1 MIIAENLCKN
11 YGDLQVLKNIHLKIE
26 DGDIY
31 GLVGKSG
38 VGKSTL
44 LRCINGLETYQSGS
58 LQVEGEEVSKKNG
71 KALRLFRKQIGMVF
85 QHFSLLERKSVR
97 DNIALPMKC
106 WGISG
111 KESEKEVERLAKIV
125 GLEDKLDV
133 KARNLSGGQK
143 QRVAIAR
150 ALTLKPKILLCDEAT
165 SALDPKTTKDILKLL
180 KKINQEMNI
189 TIVMV
194 THQMSVVREICNKV
208 SILEKGRIVE
218 EGDVA
223 SVFARYS
230 KPLQNLLGETEIT
243 IPKDGVTLK
252 IIIPDRKEN
261 DNLLSLIAI
270 NLGVPFS
277 LVGGHIEQYREQ
289 KIGTFFIQIKKEY
302 EERVKNYLKDKYVEY
317 ERVKEGGKISERNR
331 NRRNSYT
338 NYCTCIFS
346 NNKNVGSIHCISRD
360 IWNDISDNLIYD
372 SSRWNDA

>member
-194 THQMSVVREICNKV
+194 THQMSVVRDICNKV

-317 ERVKEGGKISERNR
+317 ESV
-331 NRRNSYT
+331 
-338 NYCTCIFS
+338 
-346 NNKNVGSIHCISRD
+346 
-360 IWNDISDNLIYD
+360 
-372 SSRWNDA
+372 

>member
-58 LQVEGEEVSKKNG
+58 LQVEGEEVSKKSG

-143 QRVAIAR
+143 QRVAVAR

-317 ERVKEGGKISERNR
+317 ERV
-331 NRRNSYT
+331 
-338 NYCTCIFS
+338 
-346 NNKNVGSIHCISRD
+346 
-360 IWNDISDNLIYD
+360 
-372 SSRWNDA
+372 

>member
-111 KESEKEVERLAKIV
+111 KESEKEIERLAKIV

-317 ERVKEGGKISERNR
+317 ESV
-331 NRRNSYT
+331 
-338 NYCTCIFS
+338 
-346 NNKNVGSIHCISRD
+346 
-360 IWNDISDNLIYD
+360 
-372 SSRWNDA
+372 

>member
-44 LRCINGLETYQSGS
+44 VRCINGLETYQSGS
-58 LQVEGEEVSKKNG
+58 LQVEGEEVSKKSG

-317 ERVKEGGKISERNR
+317 ERV
-331 NRRNSYT
+331 
-338 NYCTCIFS
+338 
-346 NNKNVGSIHCISRD
+346 
-360 IWNDISDNLIYD
+360 
-372 SSRWNDA
+372 

>member
-44 LRCINGLETYQSGS
+44 LRCINGLETYQSGC
-58 LQVEGEEVSKKNG
+58 LQVEGEEVIKKRG

-180 KKINQEMNI
+180 KKFNQEMNI

-317 ERVKEGGKISERNR
+317 ESV
-331 NRRNSYT
+331 
-338 NYCTCIFS
+338 
-346 NNKNVGSIHCISRD
+346 
-360 IWNDISDNLIYD
+360 
-372 SSRWNDA
+372 

>member
-150 ALTLKPKILLCDEAT
+150 ALTLNPKILLCDEAT

-317 ERVKEGGKISERNR
+317 ERV
-331 NRRNSYT
+331 
-338 NYCTCIFS
+338 
-346 NNKNVGSIHCISRD
+346 
-360 IWNDISDNLIYD
+360 
-372 SSRWNDA
+372 

>member
-58 LQVEGEEVSKKNG
+58 LQVEGEEVSQKSG

-189 TIVMV
+189 TIVIV

-230 KPLQNLLGETEIT
+230 KSLQNLLGETEIT

-317 ERVKEGGKISERNR
+317 ERV
-331 NRRNSYT
+331 
-338 NYCTCIFS
+338 
-346 NNKNVGSIHCISRD
+346 
-360 IWNDISDNLIYD
+360 
-372 SSRWNDA
+372 

>member
-11 YGDLQVLKNIHLKIE
+11 YGELQVLKNIHLKIE

-302 EERVKNYLKDKYVEY
+302 EERVKNYLKDKYVGY
-317 ERVKEGGKISERNR
+317 ERV
-331 NRRNSYT
+331 
-338 NYCTCIFS
+338 
-346 NNKNVGSIHCISRD
+346 
-360 IWNDISDNLIYD
+360 
-372 SSRWNDA
+372 

>member
-44 LRCINGLETYQSGS
+44 LRCIHGLETYQSGS

-317 ERVKEGGKISERNR
+317 ERV
-331 NRRNSYT
+331 
-338 NYCTCIFS
+338 
-346 NNKNVGSIHCISRD
+346 
-360 IWNDISDNLIYD
+360 
-372 SSRWNDA
+372 

>member
-277 LVGGHIEQYREQ
+277 LLGGHIEQYREQ

-317 ERVKEGGKISERNR
+317 ESV
-331 NRRNSYT
+331 
-338 NYCTCIFS
+338 
-346 NNKNVGSIHCISRD
+346 
-360 IWNDISDNLIYD
+360 
-372 SSRWNDA
+372 

>member
-11 YGDLQVLKNIHLKIE
+11 YGNLQVLKNIHLKIE

-58 LQVEGEEVSKKNG
+58 LQVEGEEVSQKNG

-317 ERVKEGGKISERNR
+317 ESV
-331 NRRNSYT
+331 
-338 NYCTCIFS
+338 
-346 NNKNVGSIHCISRD
+346 
-360 IWNDISDNLIYD
+360 
-372 SSRWNDA
+372 

>member
-317 ERVKEGGKISERNR
+317 ERV
-331 NRRNSYT
+331 
-338 NYCTCIFS
+338 
-346 NNKNVGSIHCISRD
+346 
-360 IWNDISDNLIYD
+360 
-372 SSRWNDA
+372 

>member
-11 YGDLQVLKNIHLKIE
+11 YGELQVLKNIHLKIE

-58 LQVEGEEVSKKNG
+58 LQVEGEEVSKKSG

-317 ERVKEGGKISERNR
+317 ESV
-331 NRRNSYT
+331 
-338 NYCTCIFS
+338 
-346 NNKNVGSIHCISRD
+346 
-360 IWNDISDNLIYD
+360 
-372 SSRWNDA
+372 